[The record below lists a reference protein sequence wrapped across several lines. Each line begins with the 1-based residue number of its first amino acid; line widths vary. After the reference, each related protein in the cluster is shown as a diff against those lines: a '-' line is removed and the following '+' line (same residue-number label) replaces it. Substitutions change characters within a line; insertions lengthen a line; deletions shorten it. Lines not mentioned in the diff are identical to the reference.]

1 MKVGDLVK
9 GDLVKVHLLK
19 DGTWYPALGVFMGYQ
34 GRKDGYTS
42 HSYVSADGR
51 NLRFES
57 WDVKAVK

>member
-1 MKVGDLVK
+1 MKVGDLVR
-9 GDLVKVHLLK
+9 VHLLN
-19 DGTWYPALGVFMGYQ
+19 DLDWREALGVFMGYQ

-42 HSYVSADGR
+42 HSYVYADGR

>member
-1 MKVGDLVK
+1 MKV
-9 GDLVKVHLLK
+9 GDLVKVHLLN
-19 DGTWYPALGVFMGYQ
+19 DLDWREALGVFMGYQ

-42 HSYVSADGR
+42 HSYVYADGR

>member
-9 GDLVKVHLLK
+9 VYLLNDL
-19 DGTWYPALGVFMGYQ
+19 DWREAIGVFMGYQ

-42 HSYVSADGR
+42 HSFVFVEGKR
-51 NLRFES
+51 LRFES

>member
-19 DGTWYPALGVFMGYQ
+19 DGTWYPVIGVFMGYQ
-34 GRKDGYTS
+34 ERKDGYTS
-42 HSYVSADGR
+42 HSFVHAGGR

>member
-9 GDLVKVHLLK
+9 
-19 DGTWYPALGVFMGYQ
+19 GYQ

-42 HSYVSADGR
+42 HSYVYADGR